1 VTEEFR
7 TKPEADWLY
16 LADCLH
22 QLSRYREL
30 FELGQEVF
38 CLNDQSQ
45 LRRSAVLLEA
55 YDVMTKPILEAL
67 EEYVSANRR

>member
-1 VTEEFR
+1 MSEEFR

-16 LADCLH
+16 LSDCLN

-30 FELGQEVF
+30 FELAQEEF
-38 CLNDQSQ
+38 CIDDKQR

-55 YDVMTKPILEAL
+55 YDVMTKPVLEVL